1 MNNAI
6 NVIISVILAIAG
18 LVMDFVAYIDGLL
31 ARMMSAIGIPA
42 NVQTILLV
50 VVAALLI
57 VAAVRLFGGVL
68 AALILVLLVLLLVN
82 KIDPGLTV
90 PQGHPP
96 AWLHLPGHPTPPAKP
111 ASPA

>member
-1 MNNAI
+1 MSNAI
-6 NVIISVILAIAG
+6 NVIVSVILAIAG

-31 ARMMSAIGIPA
+31 ARMMTAIGIPA

-50 VVAALLI
+50 IVAALLI
-57 VAAVRLFGGVL
+57 VLAVRLFGRFL
-68 AALILVLLVLLLVN
+68 AALIVVLLVLLLIS

-96 AWLHLPGHPTPPAKP
+96 AWLHLPGQSPKP
-111 ASPA
+111 V